1 MQVTITIPELE
12 YAAQK
17 YVGLSLKFAVVND
30 NTIAVS
36 YQPKQSGIMS
46 LLASWVSINLSI
58 ERIVGSDIYINCN
71 EALKVFAPILSESK
85 IPGLL
90 TTEGNC
96 LLVHLDKVD
105 SLEKALDNIKLES
118 ISFAN
123 DSAIAFVSLR

>member
-30 NTIAVS
+30 KTIAVS
-36 YQPKQSGIMS
+36 YQPKQNGIMS
-46 LLASWVSINLSI
+46 LLASLVSINLSI

-71 EALKVFAPILSESK
+71 EAIKVLAPILSESK

-105 SLEKALDNIKLES
+105 SLEKVLDNIKLES

>member
-1 MQVTITIPELE
+1 MQVTIPIPELE

-30 NTIAVS
+30 KTIAVS
-36 YQPKQSGIMS
+36 YQPKQNGIMS
-46 LLASWVSINLSI
+46 LLASLVSINLSI

-71 EALKVFAPILSESK
+71 EALKVLAPILSESK

-90 TTEGNC
+90 TTEENC

-105 SLEKALDNIKLES
+105 SLEKVLDNIKLES

>member
-1 MQVTITIPELE
+1 MQITITIPELE

-30 NTIAVS
+30 KTIAVS
-36 YQPKQSGIMS
+36 YQPRQSGIMS
-46 LLASWVSINLSI
+46 MLTSLVSINFSI

-71 EALKVFAPILSESK
+71 KAIKVLAPILSESK

-90 TTEGNC
+90 TTEENC

-105 SLEKALDNIKLES
+105 SLEMALDNIKLES
-118 ISFAN
+118 ISYAD
-123 DSAIAFVSLR
+123 DSAIAIVSLR

>member
-1 MQVTITIPELE
+1 MQITITIPELE
-12 YAAQK
+12 YALQK
-17 YVGLSLKFAVVND
+17 YAGLNLKLAIVNGK
-30 NTIAVS
+30 TVAVS

-46 LLASWVSINLSI
+46 LLASLVSINLSI

-71 EALKVFAPILSESK
+71 EALKVLAPILSESK